1 MLSRREFLYVAGA
14 GTAGLLAGQT
24 GGLWPLA
31 QAAADSDFQPDVEL
45 ALKAAV
51 SESTILPGR
60 PTAVWTYQG
69 RLLKGDAW
77 HLVDSGRSYLGPTI
91 RVRRGQKVRI
101 HFYNELPEES
111 IIHWHG
117 LHVPAEMDGHPRDV
131 IATGQKFVYEF
142 EVRNRAGTYWY
153 HPHPHE
159 RTGPQV
165 YGGLAGLFIVTDDE
179 EQSLA
184 LPRDAFDLTLV
195 IQDRTFDENNG
206 LVYLTHPME
215 RMTGF
220 LGNRILVNG
229 QPRYTQKVVSR
240 PYRLR
245 ILNGSNS
252 RIYNL
257 AWADGRPLTVIGT
270 DGGLLPSPIVRPN
283 VLLGP
288 AERVEVWADFS
299 GMGKGDEATL
309 VSRELDLGP
318 LSGMTGPGGMS
329 GPAAGGRFL
338 PNGAPFAVA
347 RFEISH
353 TEKSSSRLPRQLG
366 EFLPD
371 DMDSAANRNA
381 PRQFHI
387 AMNHM
392 RGVINNRVFEMNG
405 VADDEVVQLGTREV
419 WEFINRGGMPAL
431 PHPMHVHGLQFR
443 VLGRLGSLYDGYL
456 DEGWKDTVL
465 LMPGERVRL
474 MMRFEDYDGLFLYHC
489 HNLEHEDMGM
499 MRNYYV
505 RAA

>member
-1 MLSRREFLYVAGA
+1 MLNRREFLFMAGA
-14 GTAGLLAGQT
+14 GTMGLLAGHG
-24 GGLWPLA
+24 GGLLPSA
-31 QAAADSDFQPDVEL
+31 QAAADSNFEPDVEL
-45 ALKAAV
+45 ALQATV
-51 SESTILPGR
+51 SESPVLPGR
-60 PTAVWTYQG
+60 PTPVWTFQG
-69 RLLKGDAW
+69 RLIKGDAW
-77 HLVDSGRSYLGPTI
+77 HLVDSGDSYLGPTI
-91 RVRRGQKVRI
+91 RVRRGQKIRI
-101 HFYNELPEES
+101 LFYNELPEES

-131 IATGQKFVYEF
+131 IATGRKFVYEF

-159 RTGPQV
+159 RTGVQV

-184 LPRDAFDLTLV
+184 LPSDEFDLPLV
-195 IQDRTFDENNG
+195 IQDRTFDDNNG
-206 LVYLTHPME
+206 LVYLTHHME

-229 QPRYTQKVVSR
+229 RPRYTRKVVSR

-257 AWADGRPLTVIGT
+257 VWSDGRPLTVIGS
-270 DGGLLPSPIVRPN
+270 DGGLLPSPLERPN
-283 VLLGP
+283 VILGP
-288 AERVEVWADFS
+288 AERVEIWADFS
-299 GMGKGDEATL
+299 GMGKGDEVTL
-309 VSRELDLGP
+309 VSEALDLGP
-318 LSGMTGPGGMS
+318 LSRMTGPGGMR
-329 GPAAGGRFL
+329 GPMAGGRFI
-338 PNGAPFAVA
+338 PNGAPVAVA

-353 TEKSSSRLPRQLG
+353 TETSALRLPGQL
-366 EFLPD
+366 
-371 DMDSAANRNA
+371 SAFPPLDADEAENRNS
-381 PRQFHI
+381 PRRFEI

-392 RGVINNRVFEMNG
+392 NGVINNRVFEMNR
-405 VADDEVVQLGTREV
+405 VADNEVVKLGTREV

-443 VLGRLGSLYDGYL
+443 VMGRLGGLYSGYL
-456 DEGWKDTVL
+456 DEGWKDTVM

-505 RAA
+505 RRV

>member
-1 MLSRREFLYVAGA
+1 MLNRREFLCLAGSGA
-14 GTAGLLAGQT
+14 VGLLT
-24 GGLWPLA
+24 GSGVGMWP
-31 QAAADSDFQPDVEL
+31 QAHAADESVFQPDIEL
-45 ALKAAV
+45 AIKAAV
-51 SESTILPGR
+51 GESPVLPGR
-60 PTAVWTYQG
+60 PTPVWSYEG
-69 RLLKGDAW
+69 RLIKGDAG
-77 HLVDSGRSYLGPTI
+77 HLIDAEESYLGPTI
-91 RVRRGQKVRI
+91 RVRRGQKIRI
-101 HFYNELPEES
+101 HFYNALPEES

-117 LHVPAEMDGHPRDV
+117 LHVPADMDGHPRDV
-131 IATGQKFVYEF
+131 IPSGRKFTYEF

-153 HPHPHE
+153 HPHPHQ

-165 YGGLAGLFIVTDDE
+165 YGGLAGFFIVSDDE
-179 EQSLA
+179 EEA
-184 LPRDAFDLTLV
+184 LPLPADEFDLPLV
-195 IQDRTFDENNG
+195 IQDRTFDDNND

-229 QPRYTQKVVSR
+229 RPRYRREVVSR

-257 AWADGRPLTVIGT
+257 AWSDGRPLTVIGT
-270 DGGLLPSPIVRPN
+270 DGGLLPSPLVRSN
-283 VLLGP
+283 VILGP
-288 AERVEVWADFS
+288 AERVELWADFS
-299 GMGKGDEATL
+299 GMGKGGEATL
-309 VSRELDLGP
+309 VSRSLDLGP
-318 LSGMTGPGGMS
+318 LSAMAGPGGMR
-329 GPAAGGRFL
+329 GPRRGGRFL

-347 RFEISH
+347 QFEVAH
-353 TEKSSSRLPRQLG
+353 LDKANGRLPERL
-366 EFLPD
+366 
-371 DMDSAANRNA
+371 AAPPSDEADAAVNRHA

-387 AMNHM
+387 FMHHMN
-392 RGVINNRVFEMNG
+392 GAINNRTFEMNQ
-405 VADDEVVQLGTREV
+405 VAEDEVVRLGDREI

-443 VLGRLGSLYDGYL
+443 VLGRLGALYDGYL
-456 DEGWKDTVL
+456 DQGWKDTVL

-474 MMRFEDYDGLFLYHC
+474 MMRFKDYDGLFLYHC

>member
-1 MLSRREFLYVAGA
+1 MLNRREFLHLAGA
-14 GTAGLLAGQT
+14 GTVGLLAGQ
-24 GGLWPLA
+24 GSGLWPMA
-31 QAAADSDFQPDVEL
+31 HAAADSGFQPDVEL
-45 ALKAAV
+45 ALKATV
-51 SESTILPGR
+51 SESPVLPGR
-60 PTAVWTYQG
+60 PTPVWTYQG
-69 RLLKGDAW
+69 RLIKGDPW
-77 HLVDSGRSYLGPTI
+77 HLADRGGSYLGPTI
-91 RVRRGQKVRI
+91 RVRRGQKIRI
-101 HFYNELPEES
+101 NFYNELPEES

-131 IATGQKFVYEF
+131 IAPGRKFVYEF

-184 LPRDAFDLTLV
+184 LPRDDFDLPLV

-206 LVYLTHPME
+206 LVYLTHHME

-229 QPRYTQKVVSR
+229 QPRYAQKVVTR
-240 PYRLR
+240 PHRLR

-283 VLLGP
+283 VILGP
-288 AERVEVWADFS
+288 AERLEVWVDFN

-309 VSRELDLGP
+309 VSQALDLGP
-318 LSGMTGPGGMS
+318 LSSMTGPGGMR

-353 TEKSSSRLPRQLG
+353 TEKSSLRLPQQLS
-366 EFLPD
+366 EFPPD
-371 DMDSAANRNA
+371 DTDGAANRNA

-392 RGVINNRVFEMNG
+392 RGVINNRVFEMTR
-405 VADDEVVQLGTREV
+405 VADDEVVQLGTRDV

-443 VLGRLGSLYDGYL
+443 VLGRLGALFSGYM
-456 DEGWKDTVL
+456 DEGWKDTVM

>member
-1 MLSRREFLYVAGA
+1 MLSRRDFLHLAGA
-14 GTAGLLAGQT
+14 GTVGLLAGQG

-31 QAAADSDFQPDVEL
+31 QAVADSNFEPDVEL
-45 ALKAAV
+45 ALKATV
-51 SESTILPGR
+51 TESPVLPGR
-60 PTAVWTYQG
+60 PTPVWTFQG
-69 RLLKGDAW
+69 RLVKGDAW
-77 HLVDSGRSYLGPTI
+77 HLVDSGGSYLGPTI
-91 RVRRGQKVRI
+91 RVRRGQKIRI
-101 HFYNELPEES
+101 LFYNELPEES

-131 IATGQKFVYEF
+131 IAPGRKFVYEF

-159 RTGPQV
+159 RTGAQV

-184 LPRDAFDLTLV
+184 LPDGPFDLPLV
-195 IQDRTFDENNG
+195 IQDRTFDDNNG
-206 LVYLTHPME
+206 LVYLTHHME

-229 QPRYTQKVVSR
+229 RPRYTRQVVSR

-257 AWADGRPLTVIGT
+257 AWSDGRPLTVIGS
-270 DGGLLPSPIVRPN
+270 DGGLLPSPLERSSVI
-283 VLLGP
+283 LGP
-288 AERVEVWADFS
+288 AERVEIWADFS
-299 GMGKGDEATL
+299 GMGKGDEVTL
-309 VSRELDLGP
+309 VSGALDLGP
-318 LSGMTGPGGMS
+318 LSSMTGPGGMR
-329 GPAAGGRFL
+329 GPTTGGRFL

-353 TEKSSSRLPRQLG
+353 TEKSSLRLPGKLS
-366 EFLPD
+366 EFSPD
-371 DMDSAANRNA
+371 DTDEIVNRNT

-392 RGVINNRVFEMNG
+392 RGVINNRVFEMTR
-405 VADDEVVQLGTREV
+405 VADDEVVKRGTREV

-443 VLGRLGSLYDGYL
+443 VLGRLGALYSGYM
-456 DEGWKDTVL
+456 DEGWKDTVM

>member
-1 MLSRREFLYVAGA
+1 MLNRREFLYLTGAGA
-14 GTAGLLAGQT
+14 AGLLAGH
-24 GGLWPLA
+24 GRGLLPVA
-31 QAAADSDFQPDVEL
+31 HAASLPDFQPDVEL
-45 ALKAAV
+45 ALKASV
-51 SESTILPGR
+51 SESPILPGR
-60 PTAVWTYQG
+60 STPVWTYQG
-69 RLLKGDAW
+69 RLIKGEPGN
-77 HLVDSGRSYLGPTI
+77 LVGAETGYLGPTI
-91 RVRRGQKVRI
+91 QVSRGQKVRI

-131 IATGQKFVYEF
+131 IAPSRKFVYEF

-184 LPRDAFDLTLV
+184 LPRDEFDLPLV
-195 IQDRTFDENNG
+195 IQDRTFDENND
-206 LVYLTHPME
+206 LVYLTHHME

-229 QPRYTQKVVSR
+229 RPRYAHKVVTR

-245 ILNGSNS
+245 IVNGSNS

-257 AWADGRPLTVIGT
+257 AWSDGRPLMVIGS
-270 DGGLLPSPIVRPN
+270 DGGLLPSPLERSN
-283 VLLGP
+283 VILGP

-299 GMGKGDEATL
+299 GMGKGDEASL
-309 VSRELDLGP
+309 VSWALDLGP
-318 LSGMTGPGGMS
+318 LSRMAGPGSMR
-329 GPAAGGRFL
+329 GPVAGRRFL

-353 TEKSSSRLPRQLG
+353 VEKSSLRLPGQLS
-366 EFLPD
+366 EFSPD
-371 DMDSAANRNA
+371 DTDGAANHSA

-405 VADDEVVQLGTREV
+405 VADNEVAQLGTREV

-431 PHPMHVHGLQFR
+431 PHPMHVHGRQFR
-443 VLGRLGSLYDGYL
+443 VLGRLGAVYSGYL
-456 DEGWKDTVL
+456 DEGWKDTVV

-505 RAA
+505 RRA

>member
-1 MLSRREFLYVAGA
+1 MLNRREFLHLAGA
-14 GTAGLLAGQT
+14 GTVGLLAGQAV
-24 GGLWPLA
+24 GMWPLA
-31 QAAADSDFQPDVEL
+31 HAAAEAGFQPDVEL
-45 ALKAAV
+45 ALKATVA
-51 SESTILPGR
+51 ESPIMPGR
-60 PTAVWTYQG
+60 PTPVWTYEG

-77 HLVDSGRSYLGPTI
+77 HFADSGSSYLGPTL
-91 RVRRGQKVRI
+91 RVRRGQKIRI

-179 EQSLA
+179 EQSLT
-184 LPRDAFDLTLV
+184 LPRGEYDLPLV
-195 IQDRTFDENNG
+195 IQDRTFDDNNG

-229 QPRYTQKVVSR
+229 QPRYTHKVITR
-240 PYRLR
+240 PHRLR

-257 AWADGRPLTVIGT
+257 AWADGRPLTVIGS

-283 VLLGP
+283 VILGP
-288 AERVEVWADFS
+288 AERVEVWADFG
-299 GMGKGDEATL
+299 GMGKGDVATL
-309 VSRELDLGP
+309 VSRALDLGP
-318 LSGMTGPGGMS
+318 LSRMTGPGGMR
-329 GPAAGGRFL
+329 GPAAGGGFL

-353 TEKSSSRLPRQLG
+353 VEKASLRLPGQLS
-366 EFLPD
+366 EFPPED
-371 DMDSAANRNA
+371 TDGAANRNA

-392 RGVINNRVFEMNG
+392 RGVINNRVFEMTR

-443 VLGRLGSLYDGYL
+443 VIGRLGALYSGYM
-456 DEGWKDTVL
+456 DEGWKDSVM

-474 MMRFEDYDGLFLYHC
+474 AMRFEDYDGLFLYHC

>member
-1 MLSRREFLYVAGA
+1 MLNRREFLQLTGAGA
-14 GTAGLLAGQT
+14 IGLLAG
-24 GGLWPLA
+24 GKGELWA
-31 QAAADSDFQPDVEL
+31 QARADGGTFQPDVEL
-45 ALKAAV
+45 ALKATL
-51 SESTILPGR
+51 SERAILPGR
-60 PTAVWTYQG
+60 PTPVWMYQG
-69 RLLKGDAW
+69 RLIKGDAW
-77 HLVDSGRSYLGPTI
+77 HFAEDDRSYLGPTI
-91 RVRRGQKVRI
+91 RVRQGQKIRI
-101 HFYNELPEES
+101 HFYNELPEDS

-131 IATGQKFVYEF
+131 IAPGRKFLYEF
-142 EVRNRAGTYWY
+142 KVHNRAGTYWY

-184 LPRDAFDLTLV
+184 LPEGPFDHTLV
-195 IQDRTFDENNG
+195 LQDRTFDENNN
-206 LVYLTHPME
+206 LVYLTHHME

-220 LGNRILVNG
+220 LGNRVLVNG
-229 QPRYTQKVVSR
+229 LPRYTQGVMAR

-257 AWADGRPLTVIGT
+257 GWSDGRPLMVIGT
-270 DGGLLPSPIVRPN
+270 DGGLLPAPVKRAN
-283 VLLGP
+283 VILGP
-288 AERVEVWADFS
+288 AERVEIWADFS
-299 GMGKGDEATL
+299 GRNKGDEATL
-309 VSRELDLGP
+309 VSQSIDLGP
-318 LSGMTGPGGMS
+318 LSSMTGPGGMR

-338 PNGAPFAVA
+338 PNGAPFAIA
-347 RFEISH
+347 RFQITH
-353 TEKSSSRLPRQLG
+353 GDKSSLRLPQRLS
-366 EFLPD
+366 EPPSD
-371 DMDSAANRNA
+371 DFQGFKNRMPA
-381 PRQFHI
+381 RQFHI

-392 RGVINNRVFEMNG
+392 RGVINNRVFEMTG
-405 VADDEVVQLGTREV
+405 VAEEEVVKLGTQEV

-443 VLGRLGSLYDGYL
+443 VMGRLGALYDGYL

-474 MMRFEDYDGLFLYHC
+474 LMRFEDYDGLFLYHC